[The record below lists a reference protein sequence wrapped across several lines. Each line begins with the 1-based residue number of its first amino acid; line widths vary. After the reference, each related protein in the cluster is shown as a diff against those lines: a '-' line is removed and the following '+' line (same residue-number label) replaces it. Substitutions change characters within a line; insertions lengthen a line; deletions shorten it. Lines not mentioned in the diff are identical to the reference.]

1 MIVLEVG
8 RLLSGECDAPGQQRL
23 EVLDARGVG
32 QLGEQRRSGETLQKL
47 LERLDAASDLA
58 WTADEFTDEIN
69 TPLLRIKQRRHFVS
83 RRYCPDVYLHARSA

>member
-23 EVLDARGVG
+23 VVLDARGLG

-47 LERLDAASDLA
+47 LERLDAAIDLA
-58 WTADEFTDEIN
+58 WTADEFTDEI
-69 TPLLRIKQRRHFVS
+69 PLPRIKQR
-83 RRYCPDVYLHARSA
+83 